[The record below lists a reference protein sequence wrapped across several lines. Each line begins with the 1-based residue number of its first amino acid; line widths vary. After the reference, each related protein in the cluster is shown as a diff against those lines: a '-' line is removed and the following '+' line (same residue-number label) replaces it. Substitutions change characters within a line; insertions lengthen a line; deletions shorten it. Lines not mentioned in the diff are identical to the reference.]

1 MPVKILSVHKLT
13 TWHLLTGDH
22 GGKGSIFVIV
32 PKKMLNVINYTG
44 REYRKSIALQSD
56 LMGKG
61 IIRESEV
68 FLLGP
73 RFVVF
78 IY

>member
-1 MPVKILSVHKLT
+1 MLS
-13 TWHLLTGDH
+13 
-22 GGKGSIFVIV
+22 
-32 PKKMLNVINYTG
+32 VINYTG

-61 IIRESEV
+61 IIKESEV
-68 FLLGP
+68 LLLGP

>member
-1 MPVKILSVHKLT
+1 
-13 TWHLLTGDH
+13 
-22 GGKGSIFVIV
+22 
-32 PKKMLNVINYTG
+32 MLGVINYIG
-44 REYRKSIALQSD
+44 REYGKNIEFQSD

-61 IIRESEV
+61 IIRESEA
-68 FLLGP
+68 LLLMP